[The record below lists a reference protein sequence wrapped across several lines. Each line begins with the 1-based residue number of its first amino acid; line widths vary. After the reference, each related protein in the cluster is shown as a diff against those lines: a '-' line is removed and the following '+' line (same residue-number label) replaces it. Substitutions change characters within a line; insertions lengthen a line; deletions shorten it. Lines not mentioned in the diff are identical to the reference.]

1 MDRLNRKRTI
11 KLTALALGALVA
23 GCASERTN
31 GPRISEADAH
41 TLIEHALPATVSDK
55 PGWTEDIYAA
65 FYAQQIEPTKE
76 NVCAVVAVITQESN
90 FQVNPVVPGMSQIA
104 WKEIHERAA
113 HSMVPWMLVK
123 GALDLKSPTGR
134 TYSDRID
141 HARTEKD
148 LSDIY
153 EDIIDSVPL
162 GHTLF
167 ENHNP
172 IRTRGPMQVN
182 VSFLKQ
188 TPAARNYPYNAKG
201 DLADEL
207 FTRRGSV
214 YFGVAHLLGYRAPY
228 PRYLYR
234 FADYNAGQYASRN
247 AAFQS
252 ALATASGTPVTP
264 DGALLGDTE
273 SAARGLREKL
283 NVSDEDI
290 HSALE
295 ESKSA
300 DFERTTLYKRV
311 FELAAHARKQPPPQ
325 AVVPKIKLQGPKLSR
340 TLTTDWYA
348 HRVDGRFQQCLKKSP

>member
-1 MDRLNRKRTI
+1 MPDMVPIPVSLGKMFRF
-11 KLTALALGALVA
+11 KLQRPLLMALAMLLAS
-23 GCASERTN
+23 CASERTN

-41 TLIEHALPATVSDK
+41 TLIEQALPATVSDK

-90 FQVNPVVPGMSQIA
+90 FQVNPVVPGMSLIA
-104 WKEIHERAA
+104 WKQIHELAA

-123 GALDLKSPTGR
+123 GALDLKAPTGR

-182 VSFLKQ
+182 VSLQKQ
-188 TPAARNYPYNAKG
+188 TPA
-201 DLADEL
+201 
-207 FTRRGSV
+207 
-214 YFGVAHLLGYRAPY
+214 
-228 PRYLYR
+228 
-234 FADYNAGQYASRN
+234 
-247 AAFQS
+247 
-252 ALATASGTPVTP
+252 
-264 DGALLGDTE
+264 
-273 SAARGLREKL
+273 
-283 NVSDEDI
+283 
-290 HSALE
+290 
-295 ESKSA
+295 
-300 DFERTTLYKRV
+300 
-311 FELAAHARKQPPPQ
+311 
-325 AVVPKIKLQGPKLSR
+325 
-340 TLTTDWYA
+340 
-348 HRVDGRFQQCLKKSP
+348 